1 MKRSS
6 LAIVVSL
13 TAILT
18 APLAAQA
25 GGNPVKN
32 GGHKPNYSQPNK
44 SSVPQYTNYN
54 PSSANAGAAALAG
67 SSSNSGANA
76 SNGGQS
82 VDLNNNLHNANDNTA
97 NGGAGGSSNVDLNN
111 QNNNHNS
118 NTNNVQGGAGGSSYN
133 SNEANGGNG
142 YGGIGVGIGKGGEGG
157 KGGQGGTGGTASAD
171 NTNNNHVNSQGGTG
185 YGGTGGSATNNN
197 SVHSGGGSGYGG
209 TGGTSTSTSQG
220 GKGGSVGNT
229 TSTSGSSSS
238 GSGNYTN
245 TSIGGNHYNEATQ
258 APQLGAPHAV
268 PGNAGFAYNSYVC
281 NNLQTSV
288 AVSAGN
294 KTSSTSGGVNFI
306 GFGIGGGNSNS
317 DISFPKEY
325 AAGMRTIPLQIA
337 AGTLGSMSTLNV
349 SDTTPSWFASMILR
363 MSADPSDHKQVAQY
377 NAIADQMQTIKTS
390 QIHCPNM
397 QPSVNVSVDNSLKA
411 VREYNNKRHQE
422 RQEMRDH
429 EHQERQNAPKPPRRY
444 RTENVPNGNR
454 Y

>member
-111 QNNNHNS
+111 QNNNSNS

-229 TSTSGSSSS
+229 TATSGSSSS
-238 GSGNYTN
+238 GTGNVT
-245 TSIGGNHYNEATQ
+245 TIHGNHYQEATQ
-258 APQLGAPHAV
+258 APQLGAPPAV

-288 AVSAGN
+288 NVTAGN
-294 KTSSTSGGVNFI
+294 KSSSSSGGFNII
-306 GFGIGGGNSNS
+306 GFGIGAGTSHS
-317 DISFPKEY
+317 DISIPKEY
-325 AAGMRTIPLQIA
+325 AAGLRTIPLQIA

-349 SDTTPSWFASMILR
+349 SETTPSWFASMILR

-390 QIHCPNM
+390 QIHCPSF
-397 QPSVNVSVDNSLKA
+397 QPNVNVTVDNSLKA
-411 VREYNNKRHQE
+411 VREYNQKRHNE
-422 RQEMRDH
+422 RQQMRDY
-429 EHQERQNAPKPPRRY
+429 EDQERQNAPKPPRRY
-444 RTENVPNGNR
+444 RTDSTPNGNK